1 MKSLHTE
8 DTILSEVPKI
18 LESLSLYKL
27 LLCQFLITP
36 FLQTPPL
43 LNSRPQLSTMA
54 IRMVMNT
61 HFNHNFKFN
70 SLSHYNCWVCLAII
84 VFFDCI
90 WSPLKCLKNMSNK
103 LYFDCYDKAL
113 CGSFIKSCHKHHRII
128 ALSVV

>member
-8 DTILSEVPKI
+8 DTILSTKN

-27 LLCQFLITP
+27 LLCQFLITL
-36 FLQTPPL
+36 FLRTPPL
-43 LNSRPQLSTMA
+43 LNSCPQLSTMA

-70 SLSHYNCWVCLAII
+70 SLSHYNCWVCIAIT

-90 WSPLKCLKNMSNK
+90 WSPLRCLKNMSNK
-103 LYFDCYDKAL
+103 LYFDCYDKVL
-113 CGSFIKSCHKHHRII
+113 CGSFIKSRHKHHRII
-128 ALSVV
+128 VLSVV

>member
-8 DTILSEVPKI
+8 DTILSTKN

-27 LLCQFLITP
+27 LLCQFLITL
-36 FLQTPPL
+36 FLRTLPLL
-43 LNSRPQLSTMA
+43 LNSCPQLSTMA

-70 SLSHYNCWVCLAII
+70 SLSHYNCWVCIAIT

-90 WSPLKCLKNMSNK
+90 WSPLRCLKNMSNK
-103 LYFDCYDKAL
+103 LYFDCYDKVL
-113 CGSFIKSCHKHHRII
+113 CGSFIKSRHKHHRII